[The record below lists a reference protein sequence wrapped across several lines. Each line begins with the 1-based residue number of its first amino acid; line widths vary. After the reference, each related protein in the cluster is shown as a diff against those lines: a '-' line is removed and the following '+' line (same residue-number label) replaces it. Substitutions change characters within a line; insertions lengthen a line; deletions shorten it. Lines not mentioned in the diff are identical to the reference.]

1 MKKRGEWDKYGRP
14 RKMSREDFAKEYER
28 VLSGEIGSLAL
39 QRELGLQKDTYFRYV
54 REYKEQILKSP
65 SI

>member
-1 MKKRGEWDKYGRP
+1 
-14 RKMSREDFAKEYER
+14 MSREDFAKEYER